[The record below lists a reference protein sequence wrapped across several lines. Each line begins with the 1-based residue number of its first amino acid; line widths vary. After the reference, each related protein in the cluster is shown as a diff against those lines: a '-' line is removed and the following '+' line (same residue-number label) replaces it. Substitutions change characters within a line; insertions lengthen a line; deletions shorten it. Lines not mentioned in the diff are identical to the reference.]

1 MLQPRNSNM
10 KGTKMNKSIFIVPA
24 LIITMTASSVNS
36 ARSADWPAPTAPA
49 ISEADGYVEIPHA
62 AVPPRKDRVYKAIF
76 DGTRGAEKPGQLL
89 PVLNM
94 AGSELNALA
103 ASGVPSSKVKFAV
116 VMHGEAVTGLLN
128 AERYKERFGVGNP
141 NLPVLAKMKKA
152 GVQIFV
158 CGQQLAAD
166 KTDPKNLC
174 KEVTVASDALIVLMT
189 YQNDGYALLSF

>member
-1 MLQPRNSNM
+1 
-10 KGTKMNKSIFIVPA
+10 MNKIIYVVPT
-24 LIITMTASSVNS
+24 LIITMTVGTVNR

-62 AVPPRKDRVYKAIF
+62 AEPPRKDRVYKAIF

-94 AGSELNALA
+94 AGSELNALV
-103 ASGVPSSKVKFAV
+103 ASRVPPGNVKFAV
-116 VMHGEAVTGLLN
+116 VLHGEAVAGLLN
-128 AERYKERFGVGNP
+128 AEQYKKRFGVENP
-141 NLPVLAKMKKA
+141 NLAVLTKMKKA

-166 KTDPKNLC
+166 KTDPKTLC
-174 KEVTVASDALIVLMT
+174 KEATVASDALIVLMT